1 METFGIIYFFVCI
14 VVIGFV
20 SLKHVIGKR
29 VKKQKKEQVPTESVN
44 KEQAQTEN
52 VNIKKEDLQFTLES
66 VNSWVNNCDQKAGIL
81 LTIVGVAITVIM
93 TSDIIKSLRGY
104 IFAPFM
110 EYCSGASDLS
120 FSWSRFTVFLLLV
133 IAITL
138 LIVCCIY
145 LFRAIRADIDNKKRY
160 SENPNLERTS
170 YIFYGDISQMKYDD
184 YKKGGVKFEDDLKS
198 QIYINSKIATTKF
211 RNYNEG
217 LFWFKI
223 MLLVSVMLFIPVMI
237 MI

>member
-14 VVIGFV
+14 AVIGFV

-81 LTIVGVAITVIM
+81 LTVVGVAITIIM
-93 TSDIIKSLRGY
+93 TSDIMKHLRRY
-104 IFAPFM
+104 IVAPFM
-110 EYCSGASDLS
+110 EYCSGDSNLS
-120 FSWSRFTVFLLLV
+120 FSWSRFTVFVLLV
-133 IAITL
+133 VAMTL
-138 LIVCCIY
+138 LVMCCIY
-145 LFRAIRADIDNKKRY
+145 LFRAIHANIDYEKLYN
-160 SENPNLERTS
+160 ENPNIAKTS
-170 YIFYGDISQMKYDD
+170 YIFFGTISQMRYDD
-184 YKKGGVKFEDDLKS
+184 YKKCGVEFKDDLES
-198 QIYINSKIATTKF
+198 QIYVNSIIATTKF
-211 RNYNEG
+211 ENYNEG
-217 LFWFKI
+217 LFWFKTL
-223 MLLVSVMLFIPVMI
+223 LLVSVMLFIAVMI